1 MGISTVLGDR
11 AIGALLSSNRVDP
24 EHTRD
29 TRRLRGI
36 YPDASDPATAAN

>member
-11 AIGALLSSNRVDP
+11 AIAALFSLNRVDP

-29 TRRLRGI
+29 SRRLRGI
-36 YPDASDPATAAN
+36 YPGASDPATAAN